1 MERSMKLIRW
11 FLGRLILTIDFLT
24 RPKPLTRQAEAQDR
38 IDALTKKL
46 SIYQFSACP
55 FCVKVRRQLRKNS
68 LNIELRD
75 AKNNTEHKEE
85 LTRKGGK
92 YKVPCLRIET
102 KTGDIKWLY
111 ESNDIISY
119 LKTELMLSPE

>member
-1 MERSMKLIRW
+1 MKLIRW

-55 FCVKVRRQLRKNS
+55 FCVKVRRFLRKES
-68 LNIELRD
+68 INIEFID
-75 AKNNTEHKEE
+75 AKDEFHKKD
-85 LTRKGGK
+85 LIQKGGML
-92 YKVPCLRIET
+92 KVPCLRVET
-102 KTGDIKWLY
+102 KKNQVKWIY
-111 ESNDIISY
+111 ESNEIINFISQEI
-119 LKTELMLSPE
+119 KSI